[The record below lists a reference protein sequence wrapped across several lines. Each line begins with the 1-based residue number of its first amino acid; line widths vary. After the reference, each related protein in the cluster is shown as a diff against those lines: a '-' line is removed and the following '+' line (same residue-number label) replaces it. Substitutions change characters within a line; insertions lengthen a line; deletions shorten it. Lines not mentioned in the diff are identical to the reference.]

1 MRGRRFAARH
11 REALSVLGALGG
23 LSTLFAGAWIIWDW
37 SQTLQ
42 RYFDP
47 VKFREFV
54 FPAPFFLYTW
64 GPAEWTAPF
73 DLGLTLLGLGAL
85 ILAVASYFVGHIR
98 A

>member
-1 MRGRRFAARH
+1 MRRYLRRH
-11 REALSVLGALGG
+11 REATALLGALGG
-23 LSTLFAGAWIIWDW
+23 LSTLFAGFWLTWDW

-47 VKFREFV
+47 VKFRDFV

-64 GPAEWTAPF
+64 RAAEWTAPF
-73 DLGLTLLGLGAL
+73 DLGLTLAGLGAL
-85 ILAVASYFVGHIR
+85 ILAVSAYFVGHIR